1 MKGLNSVCQV
11 KSPLWFSNPIPH
23 SSEPDTGEP
32 DLVDPVILLEPLPG
46 AQLHL
51 LVLQQA
57 FVEQLLD
64 DFVIQVL
71 SNEDQLLASV
81 SPFPCLMITVEI
93 KNLTT
98 FSGKYLSALL
108 GQGLQDL
115 GFTWGAFPEVFQLTQ
130 PGPVRFYPEDVDL
143 LLPFILL
150 YFYPAQITC
159 KVLS

>member
-32 DLVDPVILLEPLPG
+32 DLVDPVILL
-46 AQLHL
+46 

-64 DFVIQVL
+64 DFVVQVL

-81 SPFPCLMITVEI
+81 SPFPCLMITVE
-93 KNLTT
+93 NLTNQLGNI
-98 FSGKYLSALL
+98 FGKTPLRTPWSRSSRSRVHL
-108 GQGLQDL
+108 GS
-115 GFTWGAFPEVFQLTQ
+115 
-130 PGPVRFYPEDVDL
+130 
-143 LLPFILL
+143 LPRGVSTHT
-150 YFYPAQITC
+150 ARAC

>member
-32 DLVDPVILLEPLPG
+32 DLVDPVILLDPLPG
-46 AQLHL
+46 TQLHL

-64 DFVIQVL
+64 DFVVQVL
-71 SNEDQLLASV
+71 SDEDQLLASI
-81 SPFPCLMITVEI
+81 SPFPCLLTTV
-93 KNLTT
+93 KNLTNQLRNM
-98 FSGKYLSALL
+98 FGKIPLRTPWSRSSRSRVHL
-108 GQGLQDL
+108 GSLPRGVS
-115 GFTWGAFPEVFQLTQ
+115 THTA
-130 PGPVRFYPEDVDL
+130 RACKDVANY
-143 LLPFILL
+143 PFI
-150 YFYPAQITC
+150 PHPTC